1 MIVYRLIRK
10 KYGYALSGEGARL
23 AGGRWNSPGLPL
35 IYTSES
41 RSLCTVEVAVSLPIG
56 LLPDGFEMLLIEIP
70 DEIVVLDIHTDNL
83 PVDWNKP
90 DYSEET
96 KRIGDQFID
105 DNRYAVLKVP
115 SAVIP
120 GDFNYLINPGH
131 KDFDKIKVIKQEP
144 YELDGRFFNR

>member
-35 IYTSES
+35 IYTSDS

-56 LLPDGFEMLLIEIP
+56 LFPDGFEMLLIDIP
-70 DEIVVLDIHTDNL
+70 DELEILEVKTDNL
-83 PVDWNKP
+83 PMDWKKP

-96 KRIGDQFID
+96 QCIGDQFIL
-105 DNRYAVLKVP
+105 DNRYAVMKVP
-115 SAVIP
+115 SAVVP
-120 GDFNYLINPGH
+120 GDFNYLLNPGH
-131 KDFDKIKVIKQEP
+131 KDFGKITKIRQEP
-144 YELDGRFFNR
+144 YEFDGRFFK